1 MRLRRRAGQSTLEYL
16 VIVAV
21 IIAIVVAVATGVFKD
36 SIQSIFERA
45 GKRPNTIISNDILP
59 N

>member
-1 MRLRRRAGQSTLEYL
+1 MRLKRKHGQSTLEYL

-21 IIAIVVAVATGVFKD
+21 IIAIVVAVATGVFKN

-45 GKRPNTIISNDILP
+45 GKRPNTIITNNILP
-59 N
+59 L